1 MNCLRWTLT
10 LVIMLS
16 TSMSP
21 AGAAIDSL
29 VGTWR
34 LVSMTD
40 RDATT
45 GAESDLW
52 GARPI
57 GFLTY
62 TASGRMS
69 AVITAA
75 SRKLSAASVAEAPLE
90 EQAALMRSAIAY
102 AGTYRLTD
110 TGVTHRVEV
119 ATDPSLMGKDQI
131 RYTKFEGKRL
141 TVTGPPI
148 RTVGAPNPMV
158 LQLVWERIEG
168 S

>member
-1 MNCLRWTLT
+1 MHCARWTLT

-16 TSMSP
+16 TSMSA
-21 AGAAIDSL
+21 AGDPTDSL

-34 LVSMTD
+34 LVSMTYK
-40 RDATT
+40 DATT

-75 SRKLSAASVAEAPLE
+75 SRKLSTASVAEAPLE
-90 EQAALMRSAIAY
+90 EQAALMRSTVAY

-110 TGVTHRVEV
+110 TGVTHQVEV
-119 ATDPSLMGKDQI
+119 ATDPGLMGKDQI
-131 RYTKFEGKRL
+131 RYTKFEGKQL

-148 RTVGAPNPMV
+148 RTVGTPNPMV
-158 LQLVWERIEG
+158 LQLVWDRIE
-168 S
+168 